1 MAPDRAVIRRLA
13 VGLIPLALLALVAY
27 AALAFVS
34 VVVFAI
40 FLYYAVRPIYRFLDR
55 FGLSERVRAVLA
67 LALFGTPFLVLL
79 GYTVAIVALEV
90 QDFLA
95 ERDLLDQASARLAD
109 ELNIAGLDLAELEAL
124 LDGSGSAPSAEV
136 VLESVVGAAS
146 TVGSGFV
153 QLLLIVVLTYYFLVE
168 GPDVVEWALETYDE
182 SGVLREYVRAVD
194 PELSKTLF
202 GNIVTVFVT
211 AIMAVTTFMA
221 FNLLVP
227 ETIQIPF
234 PALAGALAGLCS
246 LIPVVGIKLVYVP
259 ITVGL
264 GANAVLADE
273 PELLG
278 PLVVLAL
285 VSAFVVD
292 FVPDI
297 FVRAKVSSDET
308 HDGML
313 VVAYIVGPALFGFY
327 GLFLAPIVLVA
338 TTNAVGILLPYVLS
352 GTRPEHGQRT
362 LSGFEGGT
370 AADTDGFG
378 SAGATSGDDEGG
390 EGVG

>member
-13 VGLIPLALLALVAY
+13 IGLIPLALLALVAY

-40 FLYYAVRPIYRFLDR
+40 FLYYAVRPIYRFLAR
-55 FGLSERVRAVLA
+55 FGLSERIRAVLA

-95 ERDLLDQASARLAD
+95 ERDLLDQASARLAE

-136 VLESVVGAAS
+136 VLDSVVGAAS

-234 PALAGALAGLCS
+234 PALAGALAGICS

-292 FVPDI
+292 FIPDI

-352 GTRPEHGQRT
+352 GTRPEPGQRT

-370 AADTDGFG
+370 GADTDGFG
-378 SAGATSGDDEGG
+378 SAGASGGDEGDG
-390 EGVG
+390 GVG